1 VACCDYCVKSK
12 YDLLLIAQLPQ
23 RKEPDMSD
31 PIQPKPASAS
41 TGATPAERLPDGRFA
56 PGNPGGPGRPRGAV
70 SAAAAALDRAAVEVH
85 RELMQVV
92 LEQARAGN
100 LEATKMLWARIWP
113 VRRGRPVAV
122 DVPSIAR
129 AEDVSPAKRA
139 VAEAVLSGD
148 ITATEAQPILR
159 LIDSQRDQISDDRHC
174 ELVAGLRDLL
184 AGEAEQPAR

>member
-1 VACCDYCVKSK
+1 
-12 YDLLLIAQLPQ
+12 
-23 RKEPDMSD
+23 MSD

-41 TGATPAERLPDGRFA
+41 TAAAPAERLPDGRFA

-113 VRRGRPVAV
+113 VRRGRPIAF
-122 DVPSIAR
+122 DVPAIGR
-129 AEDVSPAKRA
+129 ADDVLPAKRA
-139 VAEAVLSGD
+139 ITEAVLSGD
-148 ITATEAQPILR
+148 ITANEARPILQV
-159 LIDSQRDQISDDRHC
+159 IDSQRDQISDDRHC
-174 ELVAGLRDLL
+174 ELVVVLRDLL
-184 AGEAEQPAR
+184 VGDAESPAK